1 MNLSPKENYIV
12 VTCSAYNPTRILSK
26 LFLFFLLFEGLLR
39 CGKQIFCH
47 LFSVIH
53 PLIHCY
59 YLTHSVITMNET
71 TPQKNTTPHHAI
83 NTNKPSS
90 SSVKKEE
97 EDDEGLLMNG
107 YDIVI
112 VGTGITQSILS
123 CALSLAGKSVL
134 HCDANDYYGGSY
146 GSSFD
151 PDSFVKMFGSK
162 SDLEISNDSKNLCND
177 DDDGVLV
184 LSSSPLIQVHK
195 VTSGSSS
202 YSVKEANY
210 KVGDRL
216 NTVYGEGV
224 VEHVECVVSSTIG
237 FDCICKQRIRLSY
250 GILYQSRTLVGGW
263 NEPFMQY
270 KKRKFIMD
278 TCPKFILNNGPAVR
292 GLVDSGVANYM
303 EFKGVLGVN
312 FAQKEKNGIIN
323 IHKVGLT
330 IIFCFCILVFL
341 KVIILFTI

>member
-1 MNLSPKENYIV
+1 MNG
-12 VTCSAYNPTRILSK
+12 TAT
-26 LFLFFLLFEGLLR
+26 
-39 CGKQIFCH
+39 Q
-47 LFSVIH
+47 
-53 PLIHCY
+53 
-59 YLTHSVITMNET
+59 
-71 TPQKNTTPHHAI
+71 QNTTSNNSI
-83 NTNKPSS
+83 GTNEPSS
-90 SSVKKEE
+90 SLEKEE
-97 EDDEGLLMNG
+97 DGEGLLMNG

-134 HCDANDYYGGSY
+134 HCDGNDYYGGSY

-177 DDDGVLV
+177 YDDDNVIV
-184 LSSSPLIQVHK
+184 LSSPPLIRVHK
-195 VTSGSSS
+195 VTSGSSD
-202 YSVKEANY
+202 YSSQEANY
-210 KVGDRL
+210 KVGERL

-224 VEHVECVVSSTIG
+224 VEHVEYVVSSTIG
-237 FDCICKQRIRLSY
+237 FDCVCKLRIRLSY
-250 GILYQSRTLVGGW
+250 GILYQSRSFVGGW
-263 NEPFMQY
+263 NEPCMQY

-323 IHKVGLT
+323 IHKVGST
-330 IIFCFCILVFL
+330 IFLFLNPCFSQSHYLIY
-341 KVIILFTI
+341 

>member
-1 MNLSPKENYIV
+1 MH
-12 VTCSAYNPTRILSK
+12 SA
-26 LFLFFLLFEGLLR
+26 
-39 CGKQIFCH
+39 
-47 LFSVIH
+47 
-53 PLIHCY
+53 
-59 YLTHSVITMNET
+59 ITMNET
-71 TPQKNTTPHHAI
+71 TPQKHTTPHHAI
-83 NTNKPSS
+83 GTNEP
-90 SSVKKEE
+90 SVKDDE
-97 EDDEGLLMNG
+97 EDDEGLLING

-151 PDSFVKMFGSK
+151 PDSFVKMFG
-162 SDLEISNDSKNLCND
+162 DLELSNDTQNCCNND
-177 DDDGVLV
+177 DDVLV

-195 VTSGSSS
+195 VTSGSNNDSA
-202 YSVKEANY
+202 KEANY

-237 FDCICKQRIRLSY
+237 FDCICKLRIRLSY
-250 GILYQSRTLVGGW
+250 GILYQSRSLVGGW
-263 NEPFMQY
+263 NEPCMQY

-341 KVIILFTI
+341 KVIILFTV